1 MLEETWEHATLHEG
15 LAQYHLQNFGSK
27 TTYISS
33 GLVKKLSWGAAKV
46 VFVCHKC
53 YRSLAS
59 FPGPAHLSVTFRR
72 LQYRK
77 TGRDWYLFSYGHH
90 IIKNGENLQ
99 N

>member
-33 GLVKKLSWGAAKV
+33 GLVKKLSWGAAKL

-59 FPGPAHLSVTFRR
+59 FPGPAHLSIACSTEK
-72 LQYRK
+72 Q
-77 TGRDWYLFSYGHH
+77 GEIGIFSHMA
-90 IIKNGENLQ
+90 IT
-99 N
+99 